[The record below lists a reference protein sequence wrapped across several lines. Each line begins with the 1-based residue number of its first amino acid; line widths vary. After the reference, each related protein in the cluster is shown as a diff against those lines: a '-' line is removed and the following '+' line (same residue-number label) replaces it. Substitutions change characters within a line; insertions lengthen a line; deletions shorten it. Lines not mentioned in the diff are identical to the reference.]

1 MLLSADS
8 AEDLLAYRK
17 ADLIFS
23 IAPINNRSM
32 VCVPYVNYRMILVCS
47 RITPAYR
54 RPLPGRAAEREVY
67 DLPER

>member
-1 MLLSADS
+1 MREHNYEIELHDMLLSADS

-32 VCVPYVNYRMILVCS
+32 VCVPYVRGQQHVMKLYFIIVLS
-47 RITPAYR
+47 HQ
-54 RPLPGRAAEREVY
+54 
-67 DLPER
+67 